1 MENKITKIQDRR
13 NYRQIRFT
21 IYHFFSQ
28 IFFFILLMLFDDSG
42 TNLMQV
48 FVLISVPIFL
58 MLAAMNVLRCVKL
71 LALEIQYEK

>member
-28 IFFFILLMLFDDSG
+28 IIFVILMMLFDDSG
-42 TNLMQV
+42 TNQMQV
-48 FVLISVPIFL
+48 FVLICVPALLVF
-58 MLAAMNVLRCVKL
+58 AGMNVLRYVKL
-71 LALEIQYEK
+71 LALEIQFER